1 MCFILWNKKQNKA
14 PSLYQFQKL
23 RRGQK
28 PRRVLKCELCEKL
41 NQRGKV
47 LLLLY
52 KETVHSQLQIIKGNR
67 KINVTGLDE
76 FDLCVVRSTVYDFY
90 KTEKQASTTSAL
102 KKKLHELI
110 GFNVSL
116 HSLKSIL
123 KSMGFRWSRMKS
135 NRKLLVEKN
144 YVRVKHNSFLTD
156 ISHFRQEGICIIYMD
171 ESYILSSHTVGKS
184 WSDDSSEGLH
194 CLVPKGERLIM
205 IHLGEENC
213 FVENALLMSKAN
225 SSTGDYHSQM
235 NFENYEK
242 WLREKLIP
250 KLPTNSVV
258 VIDNGPYHNVL
269 LQRTPNSNSRKLDM
283 MNWLASHGI
292 PCSDDMFKPQLYRL
306 IKIHKPR
313 TQKYLVDHILS
324 SYGHNVI
331 RLPPYHP
338 DLNLIQMIR
347 SQVKQWVATR
357 NVIFKTEDVKLWC
370 EQKFS
375 EMGER
380 EWRPV
385 CDNVKRREKEY
396 LETREVDRLTISL
409 GGSASDSSYSS
420 DMEVEDDT
428 ESDDQLSRN

>member
-28 PRRVLKCELCEKL
+28 PWQVLMRTVRKIKSE
-41 NQRGKV
+41 GKS
-47 LLLLY
+47 LLT
-52 KETVHSQLQIIKGNR
+52 TVQGNCSFSTPNKKGNR
-67 KINVTGLDE
+67 KRNVTGLDE
-76 FDLCVVRSTVYDFY
+76 FDLCVVRRTVYDFY

-110 GFNVSL
+110 GFNGSL
-116 HSLKSIL
+116 PSLRSIL
-123 KSMGFRWSRMKS
+123 KRMGFRWSRMKS

-144 YVRVKHNSFLTD
+144 YVRVKHNSFLRD

-194 CLVPKGERLIM
+194 CPVPKGERLIM
-205 IHLGEENC
+205 IHLGGENG

-269 LQRTPNSNSRKLDM
+269 LQHTPNSNSRKVDM

-306 IKIHKPR
+306 IQIHKPR

-324 SYGHNVI
+324 SYGHIVI

-338 DLNLIQMIR
+338 DLNLNEMIW
-347 SQVKQWVATR
+347 SQVKQGIAT
-357 NVIFKTEDVKLWC
+357 TLLLKL
-370 EQKFS
+370 
-375 EMGER
+375 R
-380 EWRPV
+380 
-385 CDNVKRREKEY
+385 
-396 LETREVDRLTISL
+396 T
-409 GGSASDSSYSS
+409 
-420 DMEVEDDT
+420 
-428 ESDDQLSRN
+428 